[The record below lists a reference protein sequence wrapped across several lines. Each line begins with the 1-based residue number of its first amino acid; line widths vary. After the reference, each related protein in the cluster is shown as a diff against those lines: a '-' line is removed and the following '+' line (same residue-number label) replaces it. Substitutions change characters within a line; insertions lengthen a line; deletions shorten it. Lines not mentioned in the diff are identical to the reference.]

1 MYRIVTVALFLMCAA
16 VPLWAAEAEQFNPDQ
31 PFEQALTTNLL
42 RSLLNQALDRLEDH
56 VEISGS
62 LNPDTSKSDKRGHL
76 RFKLYPEGK
85 SKSEQHFAA
94 EGWFRSTPESGQHD
108 WHFRFRLPEDC
119 SKKSSLPFET
129 AL

>member
-1 MYRIVTVALFLMCAA
+1 MTAALFLMCTA

-56 VEISGS
+56 VEISGG
-62 LNPDTSKSDKRGHL
+62 LMPDTSKNDKRGHL

-85 SKSEQHFAA
+85 SKSGEHFSA
-94 EGWFRSTPESGQHD
+94 EGWFHDSPEVGQQD
-108 WHFRFRLPEDC
+108 WHFRFKLPEDLP
-119 SKKSSLPFET
+119 KKSSLPFET
-129 AL
+129 PL